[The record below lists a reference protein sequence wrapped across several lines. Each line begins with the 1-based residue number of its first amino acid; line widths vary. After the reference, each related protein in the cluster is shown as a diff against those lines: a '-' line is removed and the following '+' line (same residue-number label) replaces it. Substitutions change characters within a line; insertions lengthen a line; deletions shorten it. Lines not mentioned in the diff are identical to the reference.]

1 MERTAV
7 ACTIP
12 YFLCERE
19 AEDLLQSSEDPGL
32 SNATVQPLAASPSL
46 PFRST
51 CPGPSWMQAAST
63 ANKSKGWPSIPFHF
77 QQKIIIIKKMQK
89 WILLDS
95 SPSSPCFAWNRS
107 PCPPDPQST
116 HRHQTKSTT
125 FGVTPE
131 GLHLGLLF
139 GFVSLTLWSVANW
152 VACCSSK
159 NPTRTA
165 LAPGSLDVPKVF
177 ISYEDQDQCNP
188 CAPWW
193 SLLKPKPGHRKTP
206 TLYCILLAKAPSLVL
221 PPPPALPVLHPRVS
235 PGSGAAVPP
244 PPGSGP
250 AELIQLSA
258 QKSWFILL
266 WYGKTSRLDFPQ
278 NWFFWWQR
286 RWIRLSQDSASDS
299 RKWSK
304 ILRATEGRL

>member
-19 AEDLLQSSEDPGL
+19 AEDLLQSCEDPGL
-32 SNATVQPLAASPSL
+32 SNATVQPLSASPPL

-51 CPGPSWMQAAST
+51 CPGPSWMQAANT
-63 ANKSKGWPSIPFHF
+63 ANKSKGWPSIPFQF

-107 PCPPDPQST
+107 PCPPDPQGT
-116 HRHQTKSTT
+116 HRHQTKCHSW
-125 FGVTPE
+125 
-131 GLHLGLLF
+131 GLAPRFAVWFCFPHSLERSKLGRLLLF
-139 GFVSLTLWSVANW
+139 EKPDRDSAGSRKPGCTEGFYLLWRPRSMQPMRSVV
-152 VACCSSK
+152 VA
-159 NPTRTA
+159 A
-165 LAPGSLDVPKVF
+165 
-177 ISYEDQDQCNP
+177 
-188 CAPWW
+188 
-193 SLLKPKPGHRKTP
+193 KPKPGHCKPP
-206 TLYCILLAKAPSLVL
+206 TLHCILLAKAPSLVL

-235 PGSGAAVPP
+235 PGSGAAVLP

-266 WYGKTSRLDFPQ
+266 RYGKTSRLDFPQ